1 MRGLVGFLIVCLCS
15 APALGAEP
23 EKPAATVA
31 RGGKKGA
38 LKVDPNDIVGT
49 GKKRFSQK
57 DEELIIRDFFKDR
70 RDGFYVDAGCAFPRS
85 YSTTFYLESRLG
97 WSGIGIDAVP
107 SYAEG
112 WKKLRPRGKFVNY
125 LVTDRSGEEDTFYEA
140 DYAPISSIHER
151 IAGPKHKTVKV
162 PTITLNDLLEQN
174 GVEKVDFVSM
184 DIEGAQ
190 LAALRAFDIEKYR
203 PELLCVE
210 VWLPD
215 QKEIVAYFEKHGYER
230 IVDYAKYDWVNWYF
244 APKDHP
250 RLAEIAA
257 RENARPKPTPGPSA
271 AAPAASATPAASA
284 IPDESATPA
293 TTP

>member
-1 MRGLVGFLIVCLCS
+1 VRGLAGVVIVLLCS

-23 EKPAATVA
+23 EKDVATAVPGAQRGA
-31 RGGKKGA
+31 R
-38 LKVDPNDIVGT
+38 KVDVNDIIGT
-49 GKKRFSQK
+49 QKKRFSQQ

-70 RDGFYVDAGCAFPRS
+70 RDGFYVDAGCAFARS

-107 SYAEG
+107 SYADG
-112 WKKLRPRGKFVNY
+112 WKKHRPRGKFVNY
-125 LVTDRSGEEDTFYEA
+125 LVTDRSGEEDTFYVA
-140 DYAPISSIHER
+140 DYHPISSIHEK
-151 IAGPKHKTVKV
+151 IAGPKHTKVKV

-174 GVEKVDFVSM
+174 GVEKVDLVSM

-215 QKEIVAYFEKHGYER
+215 QKEIVAYFEQHGYKR
-230 IVDYAKYDWVNWYF
+230 IVDYARYDWVNWYF

-257 RENARPKPTPGPSA
+257 RESARPQQTPSPTTAPLAS
-271 AAPAASATPAASA
+271 PAASVAAEQTP
-284 IPDESATPA
+284 
-293 TTP
+293 